1 MVTLSTSAFVRLL
14 LQNNKVL
21 CSLSKLQIIHKQKA
35 STTVSVAEQT
45 FFNEGHQN
53 VKPFSEMPCVKS
65 YPIIGST
72 WVYLPLIGK
81 YDVKRFHISNT
92 MKFQEYGKIVREN
105 VGGRFTTVL
114 LFDPKDIEIMF
125 RHEGKYPTRT
135 AIESLAVYRTMR
147 EKYFRS
153 AGLLAI
159 QGKEWYNLR
168 SKVQAQMLRPKSVQ
182 SYLNQM
188 NQISDDMIARMIHL
202 MDNTGEVPNFLNELY
217 KWSLE
222 SVAFVALDARLGCV
236 DLEQAPNSRSQRLI
250 LAVNDIFQGMNDLE
264 FMPLALW
271 RYFPTRTWKRF
282 VNAQDVFTETAME
295 YLNKALERIKASA
308 EEDREMTF
316 LEIMLSKKQMDFRDV
331 ITMVLDML
339 MAGIDTTSH
348 SMAFVLYHLA
358 KNPDV
363 QERAYQEVRSVLP
376 HKSKSLSVSELNQLR
391 YVKACI
397 KENMR
402 LNPIVQ
408 GTVRQL
414 DHEVVLSGYRIPPR
428 VLLIAQNMVAC
439 RLEENFPEPLKF
451 KPERWLKD
459 EAENKT
465 HPFLFIPFGFG
476 PRMCVGKRIAEQ
488 EILVLVTKLL
498 RRFRVE
504 YHHEDID
511 CYTRLVNVPDKPL
524 RYQFVEREN

>member
-1 MVTLSTSAFVRLL
+1 
-14 LQNNKVL
+14 
-21 CSLSKLQIIHKQKA
+21 
-35 STTVSVAEQT
+35 
-45 FFNEGHQN
+45 
-53 VKPFSEMPCVKS
+53 
-65 YPIIGST
+65 
-72 WVYLPLIGK
+72 
-81 YDVKRFHISNT
+81 
-92 MKFQEYGKIVREN
+92 MKFQEYGKIVRED
-105 VGGRFTTVL
+105 VAGRFTTVL
-114 LFDPKDIEIMF
+114 LFNPRDIEIMF
-125 RHEGKYPTRT
+125 RHEGKYPVRLGL
-135 AIESLAVYRTMR
+135 ESLVAYRAVR
-147 EKYFRS
+147 EKYYRS
-153 AGLLAI
+153 AGLLAV
-159 QGKEWYNLR
+159 QGKEWHDLR
-168 SKVQAQMLRPKSVQ
+168 TKVQAQMLHMKSVQ

-188 NQISDDMIARMIHL
+188 NQISNDMIARMVHL
-202 MDNTGEVPNFLNELY
+202 MDNTGEVPDFINELY

-236 DLEQAPNSRSQRLI
+236 DLEQAPNSQSQRLI
-250 LAVNDIFQGMNDLE
+250 VAVNDIFQGMNDLE

-282 VNAQDVFTETAME
+282 VNAQDVFTEISME

-316 LEIMLSKKQMDFRDV
+316 LETMLLKKQMDFRDV
-331 ITMVLDML
+331 ITVVLDML
-339 MAGIDTTSH
+339 VAGIDTTSH
-348 SMAFVLYHLA
+348 SMAFILYHLA

-363 QERAYQEVRSVLP
+363 QKRAYQEVKLVLP
-376 HKSKSLSVSELNQLR
+376 YTSKSLSVSELNQLH

-397 KENMR
+397 KESMR
-402 LNPIVQ
+402 MNPIAL
-408 GTVRQL
+408 GTLRML
-414 DHEVVLSGYRIPPR
+414 DHEVVLSGYRVPPG
-428 VLLIAQNMVAC
+428 VLLVAQNMVAC

-488 EILVLVTKLL
+488 EILVLVTKIL
-498 RRFRVE
+498 RRFTVE

-524 RYQFVEREN
+524 RYQFVEREH